1 MLSLLV
7 YDIEQLDKIYAFYI
21 EFQGMLEL
29 CMSVYVYILC
39 IYYVYVCLFDICIV
53 YVIDCDYIEYTYISF
68 PVCILIYIILYTLS
82 YTLYIYI
89 EFQDSQSTTLWNDL
103 NILTLQTNITTFI
116 NKLKKF
122 PSEIKEIYTYKKI
135 EYIIYNFK
143 DSLPLIINLKNE
155 CMKQR
160 HWLKLINI
168 TNNNSTTT
176 TSAKSTTANSTNTT
190 TNTNNSTS
198 TFDITLKSVTL
209 YNIFSMELY
218 KYNIQIEEIINEAV
232 QEAKI
237 EG

>member
-1 MLSLLV
+1 MH
-7 YDIEQLDKIYAFYI
+7 IYT
-21 EFQGMLEL
+21 L
-29 CMSVYVYILC
+29 
-39 IYYVYVCLFDICIV
+39 
-53 YVIDCDYIEYTYISF
+53 
-68 PVCILIYIILYTLS
+68 LYTH
-82 YTLYIYI
+82 TLHTHPIHYVYI

-160 HWLKLINI
+160 HWQKLINI
-168 TNNNSTTT
+168 TTYNSNNTNNNTNTNTSTYNATSTNNITT
-176 TSAKSTTANSTNTT
+176 NNNNNNNTSTNTT
-190 TNTNNSTS
+190 NTTSTSSS

-209 YNIFSMELY
+209 YNIFQMELY
-218 KYNIQIEEIINEAV
+218 KYNVQIEEIINEAV

-237 EG
+237 EGIVYNV

>member
-1 MLSLLV
+1 MH
-7 YDIEQLDKIYAFYI
+7 IYT
-21 EFQGMLEL
+21 L
-29 CMSVYVYILC
+29 
-39 IYYVYVCLFDICIV
+39 
-53 YVIDCDYIEYTYISF
+53 
-68 PVCILIYIILYTLS
+68 LYTH
-82 YTLYIYI
+82 TLYTHPIHYVYI

-103 NILTLQTNITTFI
+103 NITTLQTNITTFI

-160 HWLKLINI
+160 HWQKLINI
-168 TNNNSTTT
+168 TNNNNSNN
-176 TSAKSTTANSTNTT
+176 TANSTTDNNTT
-190 TNTNNSTS
+190 NSSTTSTSTTNTS

-218 KYNIQIEEIINEAV
+218 KYNVQIEEIINEAV

-237 EG
+237 EGIYSR